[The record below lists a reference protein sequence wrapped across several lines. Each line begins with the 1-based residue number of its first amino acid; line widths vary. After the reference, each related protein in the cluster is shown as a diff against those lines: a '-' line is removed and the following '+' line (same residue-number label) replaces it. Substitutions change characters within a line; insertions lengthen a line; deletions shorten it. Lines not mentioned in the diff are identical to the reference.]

1 MNNIINLIR
10 KSDYNTIKNI
20 KDNYNFFN
28 DNIDNINII
37 NNYMNKNASNNS
49 NKINLYLF
57 ISCCYDNIDIIS
69 IFLNENNINY
79 RNIYG
84 HTPIYYS
91 CCFDNIEGIRYLLEK
106 GANIDT
112 FDDNGLTP
120 LTYSIV
126 NNKTNSALELI
137 NYINKNNMSYLL
149 NDQNLLGYNVLMYA
163 CKYDN
168 QIIVEKLIN
177 SNVNIYIRDKLN
189 QTANMLTTNT
199 YIHKLFNNMYD
210 FNKLIDNNSI
220 INNNS
225 NYENAIKYCLLNIQK
240 TNNII
245 NDEICPICIDNVC
258 NVITK
263 CNHKYCIRCF
273 LINYESNYLRS
284 IKLKTRNC
292 SLCRSDVGDTIY
304 MN

>member
-20 KDNYNFFN
+20 KENYNFFN
-28 DNIDNINII
+28 DNVDNIDII
-37 NNYMNKNASNNS
+37 NNYMNKNSNNS

-57 ISCCYDNIDIIS
+57 ISCCYNNINIINL
-69 IFLNENNINY
+69 FLNKNNINY

-91 CCFDNIEGIRYLLEK
+91 CCFDNIEGIKYLLEN
-106 GANIDT
+106 GANIDI
-112 FDDNGLTP
+112 FDDNGLSP

-126 NNKTNSALELI
+126 NNKTDSASELI
-137 NYINKNNMSYLL
+137 NYIILNKMTYLL
-149 NDQNLLGYNVLMYA
+149 NDKNNLGYNVLMYA
-163 CKYDN
+163 CKYN
-168 QIIVEKLIN
+168 NETIVKKLIN
-177 SNVNIYIRDKLN
+177 SDVNIYIRDNLN
-189 QTANMLTTNT
+189 NTPNMLTTNI
-199 YIHKLFNNMYD
+199 YIQQLFGDMYD
-210 FNKLIDNNSI
+210 FNKLIDDSY
-220 INNNS
+220 S
-225 NYENAIKYCLLNIQK
+225 NYENAIKYCLLNVQK

-245 NDEICPICIDNVC
+245 NDETCPICPICIDNEC
-258 NVITK
+258 NVLTK
-263 CNHKYCIRCF
+263 CNHKFCIKCF